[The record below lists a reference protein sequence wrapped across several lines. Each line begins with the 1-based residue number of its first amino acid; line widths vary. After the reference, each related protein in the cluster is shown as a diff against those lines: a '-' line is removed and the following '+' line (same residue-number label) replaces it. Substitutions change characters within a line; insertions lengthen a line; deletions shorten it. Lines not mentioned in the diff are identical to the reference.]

1 MAEYIIQ
8 LINWLTNL
16 VGVDVW
22 PWLVSTLAYTIT
34 GLVHITLILNL
45 VAVGALIFI
54 WLERK
59 ISGRIQ
65 DRLGPTRVGGKFGW
79 LQTLAD
85 GLKLLTKEDLMP
97 AGADGMLFRIAPYV
111 SFCASIAAF
120 VAIPFA
126 GGAYPWIAQHLNT
139 GVFFVL
145 AVMGLEVF
153 GVILAGYSS
162 ASKWSLFGAMR
173 EAAQVVSYE
182 VPLGMCVVV
191 PVLIAGSMDMV
202 VIGDRQAGW
211 FTNWLVFHD
220 PFTFVTFWVYFT
232 CAMASVNRAP
242 FDLAEAESE
251 LVAGFHT
258 EYSGLRWSFFFM
270 AEYGSMLAVSLLAVI
285 LFLGAWHG
293 PVPVSSLLG
302 LSTETG
308 TIGWGGLG
316 WVISQALGVVNV
328 ILKAT
333 IGVCVMMWVR
343 WTLPRLRIDQVMATC
358 LKYCT
363 PIAAAMFFGATFWQ
377 YQMPAK
383 NFFGLMDVPD
393 AVYEISE
400 GWETEEAKV
409 IVEGDDIARVAP
421 GGGAPAERLGE
432 RSILIAS
439 TPLGHRGQHTILVST
454 VRLAR
459 QGERS
464 ILVPALDSTRGRR

>member
-1 MAEYIIQ
+1 MAEF
-8 LINWLTNL
+8 LVENL
-16 VGVDVW
+16 NFW
-22 PWLVSTLAYTIT
+22 PWLAYTIAAA
-34 GLVHITLILNL
+34 VHVALILNL
-45 VAVGALIFI
+45 VAVSALVFI

-97 AGADGMLFRIAPYV
+97 NGADGFLFKIAPYV
-111 SFCASIAAF
+111 SFCASIGAF
-120 VAIPFA
+120 IAIPFA

-182 VPLGMCVVV
+182 VPMGMCVVV
-191 PVLIAGSMDMV
+191 PVLIAGSLDMV
-202 VIGDRQAGW
+202 VIGDRQAGL

-220 PFTFVTFWVYFT
+220 PFTFITTLVYFT

-270 AEYGSMLAVSLLAVI
+270 AEYGSMYAVSILAAV
-285 LFLGAWHG
+285 LFFGGWHG
-293 PVPVSSLLG
+293 PLPITEWIG
-302 LSTETG
+302 LSTAEVG
-308 TIGWGGLG
+308 TFWWGIAQAIGLG
-316 WVISQALGVVNV
+316 NV
-328 ILKAT
+328 LLKGL
-333 IGVCVMMWVR
+333 IGVCVMIWVR

-363 PIAAAMFFGATFWQ
+363 PIAAAMFLGATLWQ
-377 YQMPAK
+377 YELPGRT
-383 NFFGLMDVPD
+383 FFGLMKVPA
-393 AVYEISE
+393 AVYSISE
-400 GWETEEAKV
+400 VYPAESTDEPATVDG
-409 IVEGDDIARVAP
+409 IVGDGVGSDHIVVAP
-421 GGGAPAERLGE
+421 LSDAGG
-432 RSILIAS
+432 I
-439 TPLGHRGQHTILVST
+439 Q
-454 VRLAR
+454 
-459 QGERS
+459 
-464 ILVPALDSTRGRR
+464 